1 MPDIETFNS
10 KENWSNKANKLLKE
24 NQGLAMSKQDL
35 LMKTAELEIE
45 KEALKVENAALKERI
60 KSAKPALM

>member
-1 MPDIETFNS
+1 
-10 KENWSNKANKLLKE
+10 
-24 NQGLAMSKQDL
+24 MSKQDL

-60 KSAKPALM
+60 KSAKQAFM